1 MAKLK
6 NYNGRYCESEYESA
20 FIAFLQSVGWTYL
33 PGNKIKRCYRDV
45 LIADDFRA
53 FITKANTDLLEEE
66 IEQIYDTVRLVGAE
80 SDFATLHKVYKWMVD
95 GIQFTPGET
104 ESEAAHYLAEMA
116 EKYAGELEILV
127 TGSVTNLYGAWKHN
141 PEFFHQVKSIVL
153 MGGTTEPL
161 IFAKREM
168 DELNF
173 SCDPLATYT
182 TLTSGTDVAVITGN
196 NCLKVLFTR
205 EEYERELS
213 DLSKGVVRLIKNETD
228 YWFDNNWDEYGI
240 PGYYNWDAIAA
251 AYMMHPELFEIQRV
265 DMQLSTEKLTK
276 GRLILAEDETK
287 KNCTLKIPVIRDA
300 DEFRR
305 NLYDT
310 WMNVEIETVK

>member
-1 MAKLK
+1 MRKIIHDCDCTFGI
-6 NYNGRYCESEYESA
+6 NGCDVDDGLALLYLLGDPEAEV
-20 FIAFLQSVGWTYL
+20 LGVTTTY
-33 PGNKIKRCYRDV
+33 GN
-45 LIADDFRA
+45 
-53 FITKANTDLLEEE
+53 NTLE
-66 IEQIYDTVRLVGAE
+66 
-80 SDFATLHKVYKWMVD
+80 KVYENTKKFVKKIGHD
-95 GIQFTPGET
+95 ELRVYKGVATPGET

-251 AYMMHPELFEIQRV
+251 AYMMHPELFETQIV